1 LVANDEEESA
11 MISQTFQLVM
21 RAGPNPGKAFT
32 LSKSEI
38 VIGRDV
44 SSDVIVNTAEVSRRH
59 VRLYLDGDVYIV
71 EDLGSTN
78 GTFINGKRL
87 TTPVPLQSGDI
98 IMLGEAATLVYEA
111 SQYDPNA
118 TMISPAGGDATVSS
132 SVPAVSAPQKMT
144 PTPAQTYSGQVP
156 AGPVAPQA
164 QVGIP
169 YAKPVPEKRGNMSW
183 LWAGIGCVV
192 VFLCILVVGL
202 LIFDTLDL
210 YCTPPFDILDP
221 FYNMIGGSCY

>member
-1 LVANDEEESA
+1 
-11 MISQTFQLVM
+11 MTSQTFQLVM
-21 RAGPNPGKAFT
+21 RAGPNPGKAYT

-44 SSDVIVNTAEVSRRH
+44 SADVVINTAEVSRRH
-59 VRLYLDGDVYIV
+59 VRLYLDGGVYIV

-78 GTFINGKRL
+78 GTFINGQRL
-87 TTPVPLQSGDI
+87 TTPVPLRSGDI
-98 IMLGEAATLVYEA
+98 IMLGEAATLEYEA
-111 SQYDPNA
+111 TQYDPNA
-118 TMISPAGGDATVSS
+118 TMISPSGGTAVVSPPRPA
-132 SVPAVSAPQKMT
+132 SVKPQTLT
-144 PTPAQTYSGQVP
+144 PPPRAQSYAGQVP

-169 YAKPVPEKRGNMSW
+169 YPQPVPEKRGNMSW

-221 FYNMIGGSCY
+221 FYQVIGGSCY

>member
-1 LVANDEEESA
+1 

-59 VRLYLDGDVYIV
+59 ARLYLDGGVYIV

-87 TTPVPLQSGDI
+87 TNPVPLHSGDI
-98 IMLGEAATLVYEA
+98 IMLGEAATFVYET

-118 TMISPAGGDATVSS
+118 TMISPAGGDATIAS
-132 SVPAVSAPQKMT
+132 SVPPAAVPQKLT
-144 PTPAQTYSGQVP
+144 PSPARSYSGQVP
-156 AGPVAPQA
+156 AGPAAPQA
-164 QVGIP
+164 QGGIP
-169 YAKPVPEKRGNMSW
+169 YPQPVPKKRGNISW

-192 VFLCILVVGL
+192 VILCIFVVGL

>member
-1 LVANDEEESA
+1 
-11 MISQTFQLVM
+11 
-21 RAGPNPGKAFT
+21 
-32 LSKSEI
+32 
-38 VIGRDV
+38 
-44 SSDVIVNTAEVSRRH
+44 
-59 VRLYLDGDVYIV
+59 
-71 EDLGSTN
+71 
-78 GTFINGKRL
+78 
-87 TTPVPLQSGDI
+87 
-98 IMLGEAATLVYEA
+98 MLGEAATLVYEA

-118 TMISPAGGDATVSS
+118 TMISPAGGDATIAS
-132 SVPAVSAPQKMT
+132 SAPAAAPQNLT
-144 PTPAQTYSGQVP
+144 PPSAQTYSGQVP

-169 YAKPVPEKRGNMSW
+169 YPKPVPEKRGNLSW

-192 VFLCILVVGL
+192 VFLCVLVVGL

>member
-1 LVANDEEESA
+1 

-21 RAGPNPGKAFT
+21 QAGPNPGKAFT

-44 SSDVIVNTAEVSRRH
+44 NSDVIINTAEVSRRH
-59 VRLYLDGDVYIV
+59 VRLYLDGGVYIV

-87 TTPVPLQSGDI
+87 TNPVPLHSGDI

-118 TMISPAGGDATVSS
+118 TMISPSGGNATLAS
-132 SVPAVSAPQKMT
+132 SAPAAPVPQKIT
-144 PTPAQTYSGQVP
+144 PPSAQNYAGQVP
-156 AGPVAPQA
+156 AGPVTPQA
-164 QVGIP
+164 QVGMP
-169 YAKPVPEKRGNMSW
+169 YAKPVPEKRGNVSW

>member
-1 LVANDEEESA
+1 

-44 SSDVIVNTAEVSRRH
+44 SADVVINTAEVSRRH
-59 VRLYLDGDVYIV
+59 ARLYLDGGVYIV

-78 GTFINGKRL
+78 GTFINGQRL
-87 TTPVPLQSGDI
+87 TMPVPMRSGDI

-111 SQYDPNA
+111 SQFDPNA
-118 TMISPAGGDATVSS
+118 TMISASGGPASIS
-132 SVPAVSAPQKMT
+132 PPRPASAIPQTLT
-144 PTPAQTYSGQVP
+144 PPPPARTYAGQVP
-156 AGPVAPQA
+156 AGPAAPSA
-164 QVGIP
+164 QVSMP
-169 YAKPVPEKRGNMSW
+169 YSQPVPEKRGNMSW

-210 YCTPPFDILDP
+210 YCTPPFDMFDS
-221 FYNMIGGSCY
+221 FYKIIGGSCS